1 MGVVKGAIGLKDN
14 ATAVLQGIRKEQT
27 SFRKDVAETR
37 KELTKTWD
45 KQYKAKVDTSAAT
58 KRVSTLK
65 SHLQQVPKS
74 IAAIVKVKDLAS
86 AKISAIR
93 SKVRTVGATVAAPVV
108 KIRDMAS
115 AKISTITSKVRSI
128 AKFVASPLVK
138 LKDKATAKLS
148 PVVGKI
154 KAAGK
159 MVVSPLIK
167 LKDNVSAGLS
177 KIGGKLKSL
186 AKSVAIPVTI
196 AATVASVV
204 LGGAVKGGMQLE
216 QQQVS
221 MEHFI
226 GATNKGMSEADIK
239 KMSSQFSAE
248 LRENAN
254 KTPFE
259 TGEVM
264 AAGSRAVAIAS
275 GNTKE
280 AMSLVQLAEDMA
292 AASGGTKSI
301 SDAMEAL
308 ADAKMGETERL
319 KEFGFKVSAEEFDA
333 KGFAGVSGDLND
345 FFGGAATKL
354 ASTGAGLLSTIKGK
368 LKSNFADFG
377 LKVVD
382 KLKPAFDGIIGLIDK
397 ASPVLEGFGTKIAEG
412 IGDGIGAVTSFLPSL
427 ISGINSVKPMFVGLA
442 QAVAPAI
449 TSIVSTV
456 TTMLPSLLPVLKTV
470 MATVVSVISGAAPI
484 VAGLVQGV
492 GTVISTLAPIFN
504 TIFGA
509 IGEKV
514 GSVISFVGARM
525 GFVQEV
531 IATAMPVVSDILT
544 TAWSVI
550 SPVMD
555 IAVGAF
561 KMLFGVVQKV
571 FPGVQ
576 KVIVSVWNFIKPL
589 VEGIGKVMGAIA
601 SGWNFLVD
609 KVTGGDGGEVGTNAR
624 GTSNWKG
631 GLTWVGEQGPE
642 LVNLPHGT
650 QVMPNRESMA
660 YSKAQQ
666 NAGSLQ
672 VPTAPKTTQSSI
684 IQQIKQGVTVTI
696 AKIADT
702 IIVREEAD
710 IEKIGNAV
718 AKKIVEVAANM
729 A

>member
-14 ATAVLQGIRKEQT
+14 ATAVLQSIRKEQT

-45 KQYKAKVDTSAAT
+45 KQYKARIEATSAA
-58 KRVSTLK
+58 
-65 SHLQQVPKS
+65 KS
-74 IAAIVKVKDLAS
+74 IQKLVSATAPLKKKIVTVVAYKD
-86 AKISAIR
+86 
-93 SKVRTVGATVAAPVV
+93 
-108 KIRDMAS
+108 M
-115 AKISTITSKVRSI
+115 
-128 AKFVASPLVK
+128 
-138 LKDKATAKLS
+138 ATAK
-148 PVVGKI
+148 I
-154 KAAGK
+154 KTVSNKLKAVGK
-159 MVVSPLIK
+159 MVISPIVKIK
-167 LKDNVSAGLS
+167 DGLSAGIS
-177 KIGGKLKSL
+177 KAKGQIKSL
-186 AKSVAIPVTI
+186 TKAVAIPVTI

-204 LGGAVKGGMQLE
+204 LGGAISSGMQLE

-226 GATNKGMSEADIK
+226 GATNKGMSDAEVKEI
-239 KMSSQFSAE
+239 SSQFSAE

-333 KGFAGVSGDLND
+333 KGFAGVSGELND

-397 ASPVLEGFGTKIAEG
+397 ASPVLESFGTNIADSIGKG
-412 IGDGIGAVTSFLPSL
+412 ISSVTAFLPPLMSGLASL
-427 ISGINSVKPMFVGLA
+427 KPMFSSLA
-442 QAVAPAI
+442 AAVAPAI
-449 TSIVSTV
+449 SSIMNTITTV
-456 TTMLPSLLPVLKTV
+456 MPSVLPVLRTV
-470 MATVVSVISGAAPI
+470 MTTVVSVISGAAPI

-514 GSVISFVGARM
+514 GSVISFVSERM

-531 IATAMPVVSDILT
+531 ISTVMPVVSDILA

-561 KMLFGVVQKV
+561 KMLFSIVQKV

-576 KVIVSVWNFIKPL
+576 KVITSVWNFIKPL
-589 VEGIGKVMGAIA
+589 VEGIGKVMSAIA

-609 KVTGGDGGEVGTNAR
+609 QVTGSGGEGDVGTNAK

-631 GLTWVGEQGPE
+631 GLTWVGEEGPE
-642 LVNLPHGT
+642 LVNLPHGA
-650 QVMPNRESMA
+650 QVLPNRESMA
-660 YSKAQQ
+660 YSKSQQ

-672 VPTAPKTTQSSI
+672 VPTATKSPQNSI

-696 AKIADT
+696 AKLADT
-702 IIVREEAD
+702 IIIREEAD
-710 IEKIGNAV
+710 IERIGNAV